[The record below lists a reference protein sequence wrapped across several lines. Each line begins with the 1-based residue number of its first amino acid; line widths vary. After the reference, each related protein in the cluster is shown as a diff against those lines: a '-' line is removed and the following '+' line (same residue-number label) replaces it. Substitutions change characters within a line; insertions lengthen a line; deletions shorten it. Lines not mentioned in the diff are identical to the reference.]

1 MAQKTVQG
9 IELLVRAP
17 AKVISRKG
25 YGWRKPSLAGSF
37 IFPVSRHKYKKPFR
51 VMPNQEKLWKTNKLI
66 CGDNLE
72 ELAKLPK
79 ESIDLIYID
88 PPFFTHKQYEVVWGD
103 EAEVRSYKDR
113 WEGGIE
119 HYISWLKPR
128 VQAMYEVLKPTGSFY
143 IHCDWHA
150 NAHIRIML
158 DGIFGEE
165 NFQNEIIWYYRGG
178 GVSKERFGRRHA
190 TIYFYTKSNKWTFN
204 PDEVRTPY
212 SEETLDR
219 LKYKARAFRGK
230 KVYESYE
237 PHPLGKFPDDVWIM
251 QPVMPSSKE
260 RVGYP
265 TQKPERLLERI
276 IRASSNKDDVVLDAF
291 CGCGTT
297 VAVAQRLGRKWIGID
312 ISPTAIKII
321 QRRLKRDLR
330 MAEGVNYIVIG
341 MPTTVEEVRKL
352 EPFEF
357 QNWVVIDKMR
367 ANLSRQKVG
376 DMGLDGYYPKSI
388 FTESAGIQVKQS
400 DGVGRNVIDN
410 FETALKRAGYK
421 KGYIVA
427 FSFSK
432 GAYEEV
438 ARIKNKGE
446 LEIKLITVEELLT
459 KKKPII

>member
-1 MAQKTVQG
+1 MPQKQPKKSQLN
-9 IELLVRAP
+9 EQNKLLEV
-17 AKVISRKG
+17 
-25 YGWRKPSLAGSF
+25 
-37 IFPVSRHKYKKPFR
+37 
-51 VMPNQEKLWKTNKLI
+51 NKLI

-72 ELAKLPK
+72 ELVKIPK

-88 PPFFTHKQYEVVWGD
+88 PPFFTHKQYEVIWQD

-143 IHCDWHA
+143 LHCDWHA
-150 NAHIRIML
+150 SAHIRIML
-158 DGIFGEE
+158 DEIFGEE
-165 NFQNEIIWYYRGG
+165 NFQNEIIWCYKTGG
-178 GVSKERFGRRHA
+178 ATKRRFGRKHD
-190 TIYFYTKSNKWTFN
+190 TIFFYTKSNAYKFN
-204 PDEVRTPY
+204 EIKEKSYMMHEYGFKKSDFQKDEKGQY
-212 SEETLDR
+212 SWVI
-219 LKYKARAFRGK
+219 LKDWWEIPAVGSAT
-230 KVYESYE
+230 
-237 PHPLGKFPDDVWIM
+237 
-251 QPVMPSSKE
+251 KE

-265 TQKPERLLERI
+265 TQKPEALLERI
-276 IRASSNKDDVVLDAF
+276 IKTSSDKGDVVADFF

-297 VAVAQRLGRKWIGID
+297 VAVAQQLGRKWIGID
-312 ISPTAIKII
+312 ISPTAIKVV
-321 QRRLKRDLR
+321 QKRLDKGANRTLGA
-330 MAEGVNYIVIG
+330 MEGINYEVVG

-367 ANLSRQKVG
+367 ANASRKKVG
-376 DMGLDGYYPKSI
+376 DMGLDGYYPRSI
-388 FTESAGIQVKQS
+388 LTEEAGIQVKQS
-400 DGVGRNVIDN
+400 DGVGRNVVDN
-410 FETALKRAGYK
+410 FETALKRASYK

-446 LEIKLITVEELLT
+446 LEVKLITIKDLLE

>member
-1 MAQKTVQG
+1 MTK
-9 IELLVRAP
+9 EE
-17 AKVISRKG
+17 K
-25 YGWRKPSLAGSF
+25 
-37 IFPVSRHKYKKPFR
+37 
-51 VMPNQEKLWKTNKLI
+51 KLWKTNKLI

-72 ELAKLPK
+72 ELSKLPK
-79 ESIDLIYID
+79 KSVDLIYID

-119 HYISWLKPR
+119 HFISWLKPR

-143 IHCDWHA
+143 LHCDWHA

-158 DGIFGEE
+158 DEIFGEE
-165 NFQNEIIWYYRGG
+165 NFRNEIIWHYDYGAR
-178 GVSKERFGRRHA
+178 SKKTFGSKHD
-190 TIYFYTKSNKWTFN
+190 TIFWYSKSGEWTFN
-204 PDEVRTPY
+204 AKDILEPFKSKMTEWRYT
-212 SEETLDR
+212 
-219 LKYKARAFRGK
+219 RGGQK
-230 KVYESYE
+230 
-237 PHPLGKFPDDVWIM
+237 GKPMPEGKIPSDVWDIKFNAM
-251 QPVMPSSKE
+251 SME

-265 TQKPERLLERI
+265 TQKPEALLKRI
-276 IRASSNKDDVVLDAF
+276 IEASSNKGDVVADFF

-297 VAVAQRLGRKWIGID
+297 VAVAQRLERRWIGID
-312 ISPTAIKII
+312 ISPTAIKIM
-321 QRRLKRDLR
+321 QRRLKKDLR
-330 MAEGVNYIVIG
+330 MAEGVNYTVVG

-367 ANLSRQKVG
+367 ANANRKKVG

-388 FTESAGIQVKQS
+388 LTEEAGIQVKQS
-400 DGVGRNVIDN
+400 DGVGRNVVDN
-410 FETALKRAGYK
+410 FETALKRQGYK

-438 ARIKNKGE
+438 ARIKNKEE
-446 LEIKLITVEELLT
+446 LEIKLITVKDLLE
-459 KKKPII
+459 KKKPIV

>member
-1 MAQKTVQG
+1 MK
-9 IELLVRAP
+9 
-17 AKVISRKG
+17 
-25 YGWRKPSLAGSF
+25 
-37 IFPVSRHKYKKPFR
+37 
-51 VMPNQEKLWKTNKLI
+51 NKLI

-72 ELAKLPK
+72 GLK
-79 ESIDLIYID
+79 SIGSERVDLIYID
-88 PPFFTHKQYEVVWGD
+88 PPFFTHKQYEVIWGD

-128 VQAMYEVLKPTGSFY
+128 IQAMYEVLKPTGSFY

-158 DGIFGEE
+158 DEIFGGE
-165 NFQNEIIWYYRGG
+165 NFQNEIIWAYGAR
-178 GVSKERFGRRHA
+178 A
-190 TIYFYTKSNKWTFN
+190 TVRKSGFPRKHDTIFFYTKSSDYTFN
-204 PDEVRTPY
+204 QLYKEYKDPDLKRYNKRDEQGKRYALIKRLRSSTGEAYYGKTYPKD
-212 SEETLDR
+212 EGAPET
-219 LKYKARAFRGK
+219 
-230 KVYESYE
+230 
-237 PHPLGKFPDDVWIM
+237 DVWNIPTM
-251 QPVMPSSKE
+251 ASTAKE

-265 TQKPERLLERI
+265 TQKPEALLERI
-276 IRASSNKDDVVLDAF
+276 IKASSNKDDLILDPF

-297 VAVAQRLGRKWIGID
+297 IAVAQKLGRRWIGID

-321 QRRLKRDLR
+321 QRRLERSLETIEDI
-330 MAEGVNYIVIG
+330 NYIVIG
-341 MPTTVEEVRKL
+341 MPTTIEEVKKL

-367 ANLSRQKVG
+367 ANASRKKVG
-376 DMGLDGYYPKSI
+376 DMGLDGYLTRNLYHD
-388 FTESAGIQVKQS
+388 EAGIQVKQS

-410 FETALKRAGYK
+410 FETALKRANYK

-438 ARIKNKGE
+438 ARIKNKEE
-446 LEIKLITVEELLT
+446 LEIELIKVEDLLY
-459 KKKPII
+459 KKKPIS

>member
-1 MAQKTVQG
+1 
-9 IELLVRAP
+9 
-17 AKVISRKG
+17 
-25 YGWRKPSLAGSF
+25 
-37 IFPVSRHKYKKPFR
+37 
-51 VMPNQEKLWKTNKLI
+51 MPNQDKLWKTNKLI

-72 ELAKLPK
+72 EISKLPK
-79 ESIDLIYID
+79 ESVDLIYID

-128 VQAMYEVLKPTGSFY
+128 VQAMYEVLKSTGSFY
-143 IHCDWHA
+143 LHCDWHA

-158 DGIFGEE
+158 DEIFGKE
-165 NFQNEIIWYYRGG
+165 NFQNEIVWYYRGG
-178 GVSKERFGRRHA
+178 GISKERFGRRHD

-212 SEETLDR
+212 SEETLER
-219 LKYKARAFRGK
+219 LKYKARAFRGER
-230 KVYESYE
+230 VYETYKA
-237 PHPLGKFPDDVWIM
+237 HPLGKYPDDVWIM
-251 QPVMPSSKE
+251 QPIMPSSKE

-265 TQKPERLLERI
+265 TQKPEALLERI
-276 IRASSNKDDVVLDAF
+276 IKASSNKGDVVADFF
-291 CGCGTT
+291 CGCGT
-297 VAVAQRLGRKWIGID
+297 AIIVAQQLNRKWIGVD
-312 ISPTAIKII
+312 ISPTAIKVI
-321 QRRLKRDLR
+321 QRRLDKGGERTLG
-330 MAEGVNYIVIG
+330 ALEGVNYEVIG
-341 MPTTVEEVRKL
+341 MPTTVEEVKKL

-367 ANLSRQKVG
+367 ANASRKKVG

-388 FTESAGIQVKQS
+388 LTEEAGIQVKQS
-400 DGVGRNVIDN
+400 DNVGRNVVDN

-438 ARIKNKGE
+438 ARVKNKEG
-446 LEIKLITVEELLT
+446 LDIKLITVKELLE
-459 KKKPII
+459 KKKPIV

>member
-1 MAQKTVQG
+1 M
-9 IELLVRAP
+9 
-17 AKVISRKG
+17 
-25 YGWRKPSLAGSF
+25 
-37 IFPVSRHKYKKPFR
+37 
-51 VMPNQEKLWKTNKLI
+51 NEKNKENEINKLI

-79 ESIDLIYID
+79 ESVDLIYID

-119 HYISWLKPR
+119 HFISWLKPR

-150 NAHIRIML
+150 DAHIRIMC
-158 DGIFGEE
+158 DDIFGKNKFRNELIWCYSGRELNKKQWNSKHE
-165 NFQNEIIWYYRGG
+165 NIL
-178 GVSKERFGRRHA
+178 
-190 TIYFYTKSNKWTFN
+190 FYTKSNKWNFN
-204 PDEVRTPY
+204 WEDVAEEPTPEVIAQ
-212 SEETLDR
+212 
-219 LKYKARAFRGK
+219 YKHIGEHGRRYVIRSKSGSKGLSKEDKDTYRQYYK
-230 KVYESYE
+230 KV
-237 PHPLGKFPDDVWIM
+237 PPRTWVNINFV
-251 QPVMPSSKE
+251 SSSNE
-260 RVGYP
+260 RLGYP
-265 TQKPERLLERI
+265 TQKPEALLERI
-276 IRASSNKDDVVLDAF
+276 IKASSNKDDVVLDAF

-312 ISPTAIKII
+312 ISPTAIKIM
-321 QRRLKRDLR
+321 QRRLEETLG
-330 MAEGVNYIVIG
+330 MIEGVNYEVIG
-341 MPTTVEEVRKL
+341 LPTTVEDVRKL

-357 QNWVVIDKMR
+357 QNWVVIDRMR
-367 ANLSRQKVG
+367 ANASRKKVG
-376 DMGLDGYYPKSI
+376 DMGLDGRLLGDLYHD
-388 FTESAGIQVKQS
+388 EAGIQVKQS

-427 FSFSK
+427 FSFSS

-446 LEIKLITVEELLT
+446 LDIKLITVEELLT
-459 KKKPII
+459 KHKI

>member
-1 MAQKTVQG
+1 MT
-9 IELLVRAP
+9 ET
-17 AKVISRKG
+17 
-25 YGWRKPSLAGSF
+25 
-37 IFPVSRHKYKKPFR
+37 
-51 VMPNQEKLWKTNKLI
+51 LWKTNKLI

-79 ESIDLIYID
+79 ESVDLIYID
-88 PPFFTHKQYEVVWGD
+88 PPFFTHKQYEVIWGD

-158 DGIFGEE
+158 DEIFGGE
-165 NFQNEIIWYYRGG
+165 NFRNEIIWCYRGAG
-178 GVSKERFGRRHA
+178 YPKKDFGKRHNTIFRYSKRDDYIFNLDDVREEYAGTTKERFSHYIG
-190 TIYFYTKSNKWTFN
+190 N
-204 PDEVRTPY
+204 VR
-212 SEETLDR
+212 
-219 LKYKARAFRGK
+219 KGK
-230 KVYESYE
+230 NFGVQKL
-237 PHPLGKFPDDVWIM
+237 HPLGKQPDDWWQI
-251 QPVMPSSKE
+251 QPVAPSAKE

-265 TQKPERLLERI
+265 TQKPEALLEKI
-276 IRASSNKDDVVLDAF
+276 IKASSNKDDMVADFF

-297 VAVAQRLGRKWIGID
+297 IAVAQKLGRKWIGID

-321 QRRLKRDLR
+321 ERRLKKTLGTI
-330 MAEGVNYIVIG
+330 EGVDYIVVG
-341 MPTTVEEVRKL
+341 MPSTVKEVRKL

-376 DMGLDGYYPKSI
+376 DMGLDGYLTKNLYHG
-388 FTESAGIQVKQS
+388 EAGIQVKQS
-400 DGVGRNVIDN
+400 EGVGRNVVDN
-410 FETALKRAGYK
+410 FETALKRAKYK

-432 GAYEEV
+432 GAYEEA
-438 ARIKNKGE
+438 ARVKKEG
-446 LEIKLITVEELLT
+446 LEIKLIKVSDLLN
-459 KKKPII
+459 KKEPIL